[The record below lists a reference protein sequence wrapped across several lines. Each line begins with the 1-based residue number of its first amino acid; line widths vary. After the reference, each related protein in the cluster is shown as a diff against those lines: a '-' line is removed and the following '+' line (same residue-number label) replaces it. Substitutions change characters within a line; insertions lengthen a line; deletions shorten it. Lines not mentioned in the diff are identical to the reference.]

1 MDTEQVNEVL
11 KLLKIIADSST
22 ANKIAAISM
31 VVSGIAVLSSIYFS
45 HQTRVQYID
54 SLRPMLSFELNEIKG
69 ILFLTVANTGQSYAE
84 EITLSF
90 KTINNNGEEK
100 DFDLDKIFKS
110 NFTLYPNEKI
120 TGSIASSGAN
130 IATETAPAI
139 QIKVAYTK
147 GNTKKKVE
155 YLRWIY
161 FTGTIGSNEFVEMSL
176 DKIDK
181 TLKEI
186 SNSNNRMANY
196 FSGNWLL
203 TMDEMNLQPQRN
215 LYQDKKDAV
224 KNIECPDENYRMK

>member
-90 KTINNNGEEK
+90 KTINNNG
-100 DFDLDKIFKS
+100 
-110 NFTLYPNEKI
+110 
-120 TGSIASSGAN
+120 
-130 IATETAPAI
+130 
-139 QIKVAYTK
+139 
-147 GNTKKKVE
+147 
-155 YLRWIY
+155 
-161 FTGTIGSNEFVEMSL
+161 
-176 DKIDK
+176 
-181 TLKEI
+181 
-186 SNSNNRMANY
+186 
-196 FSGNWLL
+196 
-203 TMDEMNLQPQRN
+203 
-215 LYQDKKDAV
+215 
-224 KNIECPDENYRMK
+224 